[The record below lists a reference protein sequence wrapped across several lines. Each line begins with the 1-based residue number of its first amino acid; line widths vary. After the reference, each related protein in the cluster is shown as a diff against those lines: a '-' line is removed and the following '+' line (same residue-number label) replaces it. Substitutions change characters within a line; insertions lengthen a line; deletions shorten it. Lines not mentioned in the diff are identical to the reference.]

1 MKKILTVLLAFT
13 MLATLCAGCASEKD
27 EKAKQIDTPYVYP
40 IQPGTEEWAKLDS
53 LDAKIAA
60 CKVDP
65 ELMNSM
71 TTEALLETVLNY
83 PLLPNIY
90 AFSSAEIGI
99 GSVSGY
105 FEGLQMLH
113 DREDAAECIQ
123 KAVDAGSDDLMRTM
137 YLQTLA
143 SYVAD
148 ETWGPGY
155 LRR

>member
-1 MKKILTVLLAFT
+1 MKKIPTVLLTFM
-13 MLATLCAGCASEKD
+13 MLAVLCAGCASEKD

-40 IQPGTEEWAKLDS
+40 IQLGTEEWAKLDS
-53 LDAKIAA
+53 LNAKIAA
-60 CKVDP
+60 CRVDP

-71 TTEALLETVLNY
+71 TTEALLETVLDY

-90 AFSSAEIGI
+90 AFGSAEIGI

-113 DREDAAECIQ
+113 DRENAAECIQ
-123 KAVDAGSDDLMRTM
+123 KAIDTGTDDPLRME

-143 SYVAD
+143 SYVRTRLGD
-148 ETWGPGY
+148 PDF
-155 LRR
+155 

>member
-1 MKKILTVLLAFT
+1 MINKALATLLALT
-13 MLATLCAGCASEKD
+13 MLAVLCAGCASEKD

-60 CKVDP
+60 CKVEP

-71 TTEALLETVLNY
+71 TTEALLETVLDY

-90 AFSSAEIGI
+90 AFGSAELGI

-105 FEGLQMLH
+105 FEGLQMLR
-113 DREDAAECIQ
+113 DRENAAECIQ
-123 KAVDAGSDDLMRTM
+123 KAIDAGIDDPLRMQ

-143 SYVAD
+143 TYVRTRLGD
-148 ETWGPGY
+148 PDF
-155 LRR
+155 

>member
-1 MKKILTVLLAFT
+1 MKKIPTVLLTFM
-13 MLATLCAGCASEKD
+13 MLAALCAGCASGKT
-27 EKAKQIDTPYVYP
+27 KQVDTPYVYP

-71 TTEALLETVLNY
+71 TTEALLETVLDY
-83 PLLPNIY
+83 PPLINLY
-90 AFSSAEIGI
+90 AYTDMQQAIGV
-99 GSVSGY
+99 VSKN
-105 FEGLQMLH
+105 FDGLQILL
-113 DREDAAECIQ
+113 DRENAAECIQ
-123 KAVDAGSDDLMRTM
+123 KAIDTGTDDPLRME

-148 ETWGPGY
+148 ETWGPGF
-155 LRR
+155 LKR

>member
-1 MKKILTVLLAFT
+1 MKKIPTVLLTFM
-13 MLATLCAGCASEKD
+13 MLVVLCTGCTSEKD
-27 EKAKQIDTPYVYP
+27 GKAKQIDTPYVYP

-65 ELMNSM
+65 ELMDSM
-71 TTEALLETVLNY
+71 TTEALLETVLDY

-90 AFSSAEIGI
+90 AFSSTEIGI

-123 KAVDAGSDDLMRTM
+123 KAIDTGTDDPLRMQ

-143 SYVAD
+143 SYVRTRLGAPD
-148 ETWGPGY
+148 F
-155 LRR
+155 

>member
-1 MKKILTVLLAFT
+1 MNKALATLLALT
-13 MLATLCAGCASEKD
+13 MLAVLCAGCASEKD
-27 EKAKQIDTPYVYP
+27 ERAKQIDTPYVYP

-71 TTEALLETVLNY
+71 TTEALLETVLDY
-83 PLLPNIY
+83 PLLPNMY

-123 KAVDAGSDDLMRTM
+123 KAIDTGTDDPLRMQ

-148 ETWGPGY
+148 ETWGPGF
-155 LRR
+155 LKR

>member
-1 MKKILTVLLAFT
+1 MNKALAILLALT
-13 MLATLCAGCASEKD
+13 MLAVLCAGCASEKD
-27 EKAKQIDTPYVYP
+27 ERAKQIDTPYVYP

-60 CKVDP
+60 CKVAP

-71 TTEALLETVLNY
+71 TTEALLETVLDY

-123 KAVDAGSDDLMRTM
+123 KAIDTGTDDPLRMQ

-143 SYVAD
+143 SYVRTRLGAPD
-148 ETWGPGY
+148 F
-155 LRR
+155 

>member
-1 MKKILTVLLAFT
+1 MNKALATLLALT
-13 MLATLCAGCASEKD
+13 MLAVLCAGCASGKT
-27 EKAKQIDTPYVYP
+27 KQVDTPYVYP

-71 TTEALLETVLNY
+71 TTEALLETVLDY

-123 KAVDAGSDDLMRTM
+123 KAIDTGTDDPLRMQ

-143 SYVAD
+143 SYVRTRLGAPD
-148 ETWGPGY
+148 F
-155 LRR
+155 

>member
-1 MKKILTVLLAFT
+1 MKKILTVLLAFAI
-13 MLATLCAGCASEKD
+13 LAALCAGCASEKD
-27 EKAKQIDTPYVYP
+27 GKAKQIDTPYVYP

-83 PLLPNIY
+83 PLLINIY

-123 KAVDAGSDDLMRTM
+123 KAIDAGTDDLVRLGL
-137 YLQTLA
+137 LQTLA

-155 LRR
+155 LQR

>member
-1 MKKILTVLLAFT
+1 MKKIPTVLLTFMMPAV
-13 MLATLCAGCASEKD
+13 LCAGCASKKD
-27 EKAKQIDTPYVYP
+27 EKAKQINTPYVYP

-71 TTEALLETVLNY
+71 TTEALLETVLDY

-123 KAVDAGSDDLMRTM
+123 KAIDTGTDDPLRMQ

-143 SYVAD
+143 SYVRTRLGAPD
-148 ETWGPGY
+148 F
-155 LRR
+155 

>member
-1 MKKILTVLLAFT
+1 MIFT
-13 MLATLCAGCASEKD
+13 
-27 EKAKQIDTPYVYP
+27 TPKFKVYP

-60 CKVDP
+60 CKVEP
-65 ELMNSM
+65 QLMDSM
-71 TTEALLETVLNY
+71 TTEALLETVLDS

-123 KAVDAGSDDLMRTM
+123 KAIDAGTDDLMRTM

-143 SYVAD
+143 SYVRTRLGD
-148 ETWGPGY
+148 PDF
-155 LRR
+155 

>member
-1 MKKILTVLLAFT
+1 MKKIPAVLLTFK
-13 MLATLCAGCASEKD
+13 MLAVLCAGCASEKD
-27 EKAKQIDTPYVYP
+27 GKAKQIDTPYVYP

-71 TTEALLETVLNY
+71 TTEALLETVLDY

-113 DREDAAECIQ
+113 DREDAAECIR
-123 KAVDAGSDDLMRTM
+123 KAIDAGTDDLVRMQH
-137 YLQTLA
+137 LQTLA

-148 ETWGPGY
+148 ETWGPGF
-155 LRR
+155 LKR

>member
-1 MKKILTVLLAFT
+1 MKKIPTVLLTFM
-13 MLATLCAGCASEKD
+13 MLAVLCTGCASGKTE
-27 EKAKQIDTPYVYP
+27 QVDTPYVYP

-60 CKVDP
+60 CRVDP

-71 TTEALLETVLNY
+71 TTEALLETVLDY

-90 AFSSAEIGI
+90 AFGSAELGI

-105 FEGLQMLH
+105 FEGLQMLR
-113 DREDAAECIQ
+113 DRENAAECIQ
-123 KAVDAGSDDLMRTM
+123 KAIDAGIDDPLRMQ

-143 SYVAD
+143 TYVRTRLGD
-148 ETWGPGY
+148 PDF
-155 LRR
+155 

>member
-1 MKKILTVLLAFT
+1 MKKNPTVLLTFM
-13 MLATLCAGCASEKD
+13 MLAVLCAGCASEKD
-27 EKAKQIDTPYVYP
+27 EEAKQIDTLYVYP

-71 TTEALLETVLNY
+71 TTEALLETVLDY

-123 KAVDAGSDDLMRTM
+123 KAIDTGTDDPLRMQ

-143 SYVAD
+143 SYVRTRLGAPD
-148 ETWGPGY
+148 F
-155 LRR
+155 

>member
-1 MKKILTVLLAFT
+1 MKKIPAVLLTFMMPAV
-13 MLATLCAGCASEKD
+13 LCAGCASEKD

-60 CKVDP
+60 CKVEP

-71 TTEALLETVLNY
+71 TTEALLEMVLDY

-99 GSVSGY
+99 GSVSGN

-123 KAVDAGSDDLMRTM
+123 KAIDTGTDDPLRMQ

-143 SYVAD
+143 SYVRTRLGAPD
-148 ETWGPGY
+148 F
-155 LRR
+155 

>member
-1 MKKILTVLLAFT
+1 MKKIPAVLLTFM
-13 MLATLCAGCASEKD
+13 MLAVLCAGCASEKD

-71 TTEALLETVLNY
+71 TTEALLETVLDY
-83 PLLPNIY
+83 PPLINLY
-90 AFSSAEIGI
+90 AYTDMQQAIGV
-99 GSVSGY
+99 VSKN
-105 FEGLQMLH
+105 FDGLQILL

-123 KAVDAGSDDLMRTM
+123 KAIDTGTDNPLRMQ

-148 ETWGPGY
+148 ETWGPGF
-155 LRR
+155 LKR

>member
-1 MKKILTVLLAFT
+1 MNKALATLLALT
-13 MLATLCAGCASEKD
+13 MLAVLCAGCASEKD

-60 CKVDP
+60 CKVEP

-71 TTEALLETVLNY
+71 TTEALLETVLDY

-90 AFSSAEIGI
+90 AFGSAELGI

-105 FEGLQMLH
+105 FEGLQMLR
-113 DREDAAECIQ
+113 DRENAAECIQ
-123 KAVDAGSDDLMRTM
+123 KAIDTGTDDPLRMQ

-143 SYVAD
+143 SYVRTRLGAPD
-148 ETWGPGY
+148 F
-155 LRR
+155 

>member
-1 MKKILTVLLAFT
+1 MKKIPTVLLTFM
-13 MLATLCAGCASEKD
+13 MLAVLCAGCGSGKT
-27 EKAKQIDTPYVYP
+27 KQVDTPYVYP

-71 TTEALLETVLNY
+71 TTEALLETVLDY

-123 KAVDAGSDDLMRTM
+123 KAIDTGTDDPLRMQ

-143 SYVAD
+143 TYVAD
-148 ETWGPGY
+148 ETWGPGF
-155 LRR
+155 LKR

>member
-1 MKKILTVLLAFT
+1 M
-13 MLATLCAGCASEKD
+13 
-27 EKAKQIDTPYVYP
+27 YP
-40 IQPGTEEWAKLDS
+40 IQLGTEEWAKLDS

-71 TTEALLETVLNY
+71 TTEALLETVLDY

-90 AFSSAEIGI
+90 AFGSAELGI

-123 KAVDAGSDDLMRTM
+123 KAIDAGTDDPLRME

-143 SYVAD
+143 SYVRTRLGD
-148 ETWGPGY
+148 PDF
-155 LRR
+155 

>member
-1 MKKILTVLLAFT
+1 MKKIPTVLLTFM
-13 MLATLCAGCASEKD
+13 MLAVLCAGCAWEKD

-71 TTEALLETVLNY
+71 TTEVLLETVLDY

-123 KAVDAGSDDLMRTM
+123 KAIDTGTDDPLRMQ

-143 SYVAD
+143 SYVRTRLGAPD
-148 ETWGPGY
+148 F
-155 LRR
+155 

>member
-1 MKKILTVLLAFT
+1 MKKIPTVLLTFM
-13 MLATLCAGCASEKD
+13 MLAVLCTGCASEKD

-53 LDAKIAA
+53 LDAKIAV

-71 TTEALLETVLNY
+71 TTEALLETVLDY

-99 GSVSGY
+99 GSGSGY

-123 KAVDAGSDDLMRTM
+123 KAIDTGTDDPLRMQ

-143 SYVAD
+143 SYVRTRLGAPD
-148 ETWGPGY
+148 F
-155 LRR
+155 

>member
-1 MKKILTVLLAFT
+1 MKKIPTVLLTFM
-13 MLATLCAGCASEKD
+13 MLAVLCAGCASGKT
-27 EKAKQIDTPYVYP
+27 KQVDTPYVYP

-71 TTEALLETVLNY
+71 TTEALLETVLDY

-90 AFSSAEIGI
+90 AFGSAELGI

-105 FEGLQMLH
+105 FEGLQMLR
-113 DREDAAECIQ
+113 DRGNAAECIQ
-123 KAVDAGSDDLMRTM
+123 KAIDAGTDDPLRME

-143 SYVAD
+143 SYVRTRLGD
-148 ETWGPGY
+148 PDF
-155 LRR
+155 

>member
-1 MKKILTVLLAFT
+1 MKKIPAVLLTFM
-13 MLATLCAGCASEKD
+13 MLAVLCAGCASEKD

-53 LDAKIAA
+53 LDAKIAV

-71 TTEALLETVLNY
+71 TTEALLETVLDY
-83 PLLPNIY
+83 PPLINLY
-90 AFSSAEIGI
+90 AYTDMQQAIGV
-99 GSVSGY
+99 VSKN
-105 FEGLQMLH
+105 FDGLQMLH

-123 KAVDAGSDDLMRTM
+123 KAIDTGTGDPLRMQ

-143 SYVAD
+143 SYVRTRLGAPD
-148 ETWGPGY
+148 F
-155 LRR
+155 

>member
-1 MKKILTVLLAFT
+1 MKKIPAVLLTFM
-13 MLATLCAGCASEKD
+13 MLAVLCAGCASEKD

-53 LDAKIAA
+53 LDAKIAV

-71 TTEALLETVLNY
+71 TTEALLETVLDY

-99 GSVSGY
+99 GSGSGY

-123 KAVDAGSDDLMRTM
+123 KAIDTGTDDPLRMQ

-143 SYVAD
+143 SYV
-148 ETWGPGY
+148 
-155 LRR
+155 RRRLGAPDF